1 MSATV
6 PYGEKCAQIFR
17 DVLREVFQP
26 RDPTPEPVTARRYCP
41 QCAQHFA
48 AALRRIMPAT
58 EPAKPRQKKRPP
70 KN

>member
-1 MSATV
+1 MNTPAKMDARCV
-6 PYGEKCAQIFR
+6 AMFR
-17 DVLREVFQP
+17 GVFREVFKP
-26 RDPTPEPVTARRYCP
+26 IDWTPEPVTARRYCP

-58 EPAKPRQKKRPP
+58 EHAKPRQKKRPP